1 MLVVII
7 SILIVLVIILVVA
20 VAVVFTLRSSQDGRD
35 AQAAR
40 AAQVDQVAQTAPTA
54 PTAPGTPAAPA
65 DQAAPEA
72 PGATKKL
79 FWHRLDG
86 RSYVHGVIFKP
97 RTSTADGSV
106 TFAGDTDST
115 SECQTW
121 CEGDPSCLGYTHV
134 GKTGTDFQNQ
144 CYFVKINR
152 HMPSFQNNHQ
162 SGMKIYA

>member
-1 MLVVII
+1 MFVVII

-20 VAVVFTLRSSQDGRD
+20 AAVVFTLRSSQDGK
-35 AQAAR
+35 ATPATPAAP
-40 AAQVDQVAQTAPTA
+40 AAPA
-54 PTAPGTPAAPA
+54 APGTPATPATPAAPA
-65 DQAAPEA
+65 DQASPEA

-86 RSYVHGVIFKP
+86 RSYVHGVVFKP

>member
-1 MLVVII
+1 MFVVII

-20 VAVVFTLRSSQDGRD
+20 AAVVFTLRSSQDGK
-35 AQAAR
+35 ATPATPAAP
-40 AAQVDQVAQTAPTA
+40 AAPA
-54 PTAPGTPAAPA
+54 APGTPATPATPAAPA
-65 DQAAPEA
+65 DQASPEA

-86 RSYVHGVIFKP
+86 RSYVHGVVFKP

-106 TFAGDTDST
+106 TFAGDTDSA